1 MESLGFLTGDSR
13 PHMTISD
20 VHAAADRIRSTAW
33 KTPLVPSP
41 WLSDVARASV
51 WLKLET
57 VQATGSYKIRGATNA
72 LARLKAARPDVAT
85 VITASAGNHG
95 QAVALAASALGVRA
109 RIYLPKTDPD
119 AKRRDMARLGAD
131 IVEVPTYDAAE
142 AQAHDEA
149 RRNGTVYVSPYN
161 DPDVIAGAGTVALE
175 MFDERPELDTLIV
188 PLGGGGLLSGTA
200 IVARARASRSLIVGT
215 EAAASPV
222 FTGALAAGRPVPV
235 EVHDTLADGLA
246 GNMDADSMTF
256 GVVRDL
262 VDRVI
267 AVPEP
272 DIAAAMRDLILKER
286 LVAEGAA
293 ATAVAAILGGGLDLS
308 GRHVGVILSGRN
320 VDAHVIARVL
330 L

>member
-1 MESLGFLTGDSR
+1 
-13 PHMTISD
+13 MTITD
-20 VHAAADRIRSTAW
+20 VQAAADRIRSTAW

-41 WLSDVARASV
+41 WLSDIARASV

-109 RIYLPKTDPD
+109 RIYLPKSAPD
-119 AKRRDMARLGAD
+119 AKRRAMARLGAD

-149 RRNGTVYVSPYN
+149 QRNGAVYVSPYN
-161 DPDVIAGAGTVALE
+161 DADVIAGAGTVALE

-200 IVARARASRSLIVGT
+200 IVARARAPRSLIVGT

-222 FTGALAAGRPVPV
+222 FTGALAAGRPVTV

-286 LVAEGAA
+286 LVAEGAS
-293 ATAVAAILGGGLDLS
+293 ATAVAAILGGLDLS

-320 VDAHVIARVL
+320 VDAHIIARVL
-330 L
+330 S

>member
-1 MESLGFLTGDSR
+1 
-13 PHMTISD
+13 MTITD
-20 VHAAADRIRSTAW
+20 VQAAADRIRSTAW

-41 WLSDVARASV
+41 WLSDIARASV

-109 RIYLPKTDPD
+109 RIYLPKSAPD
-119 AKRRDMARLGAD
+119 AKRRAMARLGAD

-142 AQAHDEA
+142 AQAHGEA
-149 RRNGTVYVSPYN
+149 RRNGAVYVSPYN
-161 DPDVIAGAGTVALE
+161 DADVIAGAGTVALE
-175 MFDERPELDTLIV
+175 MFDERPELDTVIV

-200 IVARARASRSLIVGT
+200 IVARARAPQSFIIGT

-222 FTGALAAGRPVPV
+222 FTSALAAGRPVTV

-286 LVAEGAA
+286 LVAEGAS
-293 ATAVAAILGGGLDLS
+293 ATAVAAILGGLDLS

-330 L
+330 S